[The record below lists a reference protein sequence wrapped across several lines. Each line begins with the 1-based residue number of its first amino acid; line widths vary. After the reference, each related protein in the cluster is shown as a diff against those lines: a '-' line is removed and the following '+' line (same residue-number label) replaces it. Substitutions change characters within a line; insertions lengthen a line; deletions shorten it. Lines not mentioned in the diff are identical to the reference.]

1 MTATATGTTPQ
12 AAAPGRNRAGWIAA
26 AVLAGAVLA
35 VITVLAVMLAGQ
47 GSQIAALRGAVTAAS
62 QAAAT
67 AQHQAATATS
77 AATAAGK
84 TRSAADNANLG
95 VCVSYGNGYAGHLPV
110 RHTIDGKTIK
120 FRDVICYRRML
131 RVGQVSHR
139 RTSRLGQLLAG

>member
-12 AAAPGRNRAGWIAA
+12 AAAPGRNRVGWIAA

-67 AQHQAATATS
+67 AQHQAAAATS

-95 VCVSYGNGYAGHLPV
+95 VCVSTSYGAGSSVTYVSGVTLTSPAVAPGGAVSCSYGQFVPV
-110 RHTIDGKTIK
+110 TPQKAAPG
-120 FRDVICYRRML
+120 
-131 RVGQVSHR
+131 
-139 RTSRLGQLLAG
+139 A

>member
-67 AQHQAATATS
+67 AQHQAA

-95 VCVSYGNGYAGHLPV
+95 VCVSTSYGAGSSVTYVSGVTLTSPAVAPGGAVSCPYGQFVPV
-110 RHTIDGKTIK
+110 TPQKAAPG
-120 FRDVICYRRML
+120 
-131 RVGQVSHR
+131 
-139 RTSRLGQLLAG
+139 A

>member
-35 VITVLAVMLAGQ
+35 VITALAVMLAGQ

-67 AQHQAATATS
+67 A
-77 AATAAGK
+77 AGK

-95 VCVSYGNGYAGHLPV
+95 VCVSTSYGAGSSVTYVSGVTLTSPAVASGGAVSCSYGQFVPV
-110 RHTIDGKTIK
+110 TPQKAAPG
-120 FRDVICYRRML
+120 
-131 RVGQVSHR
+131 
-139 RTSRLGQLLAG
+139 A

>member
-47 GSQIAALRGAVTAAS
+47 GSQIAALRGAS

-67 AQHQAATATS
+67 AQHQAAAATS
-77 AATAAGK
+77 AATVAGK

-95 VCVSYGNGYAGHLPV
+95 VCVSTSYGAGSSVTYVSGVTLTSPAVAPGGAVSCPYGQFVPV
-110 RHTIDGKTIK
+110 TPQKAAPG
-120 FRDVICYRRML
+120 
-131 RVGQVSHR
+131 
-139 RTSRLGQLLAG
+139 A